1 MKRSSPK
8 SLLLFYGS
16 NRFNCTIFALVII
29 KISWLFAGARA
40 YLYYVQA
47 LWCRKR
53 GLDMLGKLEAL
64 ILGIIQGLTEFLPI
78 SSTGH
83 LYLGRNL
90 FGLQEA
96 GLLLDTMLHV
106 GTLLAVFVFYKNEFV
121 KIIRNPFSKLTFLLI
136 VGTIPA
142 VVIGL
147 LFKDYFE
154 EISKTGV
161 TIGWEFLV
169 TGLFLWIADSAKNG
183 YKKMDDIS
191 YTDAFIIG
199 SFQAAAILPAIS
211 RSGFTIVA
219 ALWRKLDRETAAY
232 FSFLLSTPAI
242 VGAVILQ
249 SLDLFSGTGEE
260 ISLSALVIG
269 ILSSALFGYFAVKW
283 MIGFL
288 KKRSL
293 KPFAVY
299 VWILGFAV
307 LFFQFTGQF

>member
-1 MKRSSPK
+1 M
-8 SLLLFYGS
+8 F
-16 NRFNCTIFALVII
+16 T
-29 KISWLFAGARA
+29 
-40 YLYYVQA
+40 
-47 LWCRKR
+47 
-53 GLDMLGKLEAL
+53 KLEAL

-106 GTLLAVFVFYKNEFV
+106 GTLLAVFVFYKDEFIN
-121 KIIRNPFSKLTFLLI
+121 IIKRPFSKLTFLLI

-147 LFKDYFE
+147 AFKDFIE
-154 EISKTGV
+154 DISKTGV
-161 TIGWEFLV
+161 TIGWEFLI

-183 YKKMDDIS
+183 DKKMDDIS
-191 YTDAFIIG
+191 YKDALIIG
-199 SFQAAAILPAIS
+199 TFQAVAIMPAIS
-211 RSGFTIVA
+211 RSGMTIVA

-242 VGAVILQ
+242 AGAIVLQ
-249 SLDLFSGTGEE
+249 TKDLLGGAGEE
-260 ISLSALVIG
+260 ISLSALLVAIV
-269 ILSSALFGYFAVKW
+269 SSAFFGYVAVRW
-283 MIGFL
+283 MIGYL
-288 KKRSL
+288 KKHSL

-299 VWILGFAV
+299 VWVLGLAV
-307 LFFQFTGQF
+307 LFFQFTGNF